1 MATTTK
7 ETAMTDPLNIINDI
21 LRLDLVQ
28 TVRGDEHKGRC
39 PDSESG
45 GTTTLYLN
53 RAECEALSRAFAR
66 AAEVL
71 QHIRR
76 RRRC

>member
-1 MATTTK
+1 M
-7 ETAMTDPLNIINDI
+7 ERDPLDIINDI

-45 GTTTLYLN
+45 GTATLYLN
-53 RAECEALSRAFAR
+53 RAECEVLSRAFAR
-66 AAEVL
+66 AAEL
-71 QHIRR
+71 LSHGRKLY
-76 RRRC
+76 

>member
-1 MATTTK
+1 MDR
-7 ETAMTDPLNIINDI
+7 DPLDIINDI

-28 TVRGDEHKGRC
+28 TTRGDEHKGRC
-39 PDSESG
+39 PDKDSG

-53 RAECEALSRAFAR
+53 ATECEFLSRAFAR

-71 QHIRR
+71 SHGRKLY
-76 RRRC
+76 